1 MESQP
6 LNSERPKNPFYCVF
20 HSLVAFL
27 SNLNP
32 CQLSSLR
39 LSFNLDNECS
49 QEAICPIFT
58 SLTLF
63 RHINT
68 ISSPPLLYNHC
79 PGKKNPPLR
88 HPPPHLFPP
97 LPLHYP
103 TLRFNVPAVLLF
115 WASAAFCRSLDACPN
130 DSTRSHLERPWCF
143 LAHFLRTF
151 RVLLGALA
159 RLSPSQGDPILRE
172 RSMSS
177 QTAWSWPSC
186 LYRVYF
192 LTIFIDFYWRTAWPS
207 QGACRSQYHW
217 LLLRREFYWLS
228 DQMRRSEVL

>member
-79 PGKKNPPLR
+79 PEKKTLPSATPPTPLPSSSSSLPHPPLQCSGCSFVLGFCCILSEPR
-88 HPPPHLFPP
+88 CLSKRQHPLSLGASMVFFGA
-97 LPLHYP
+97 LPENIP
-103 TLRFNVPAVLLF
+103 GAP
-115 WASAAFCRSLDACPN
+115 WCACP
-130 DSTRSHLERPWCF
+130 
-143 LAHFLRTF
+143 
-151 RVLLGALA
+151 AL
-159 RLSPSQGDPILRE
+159 SFSG
-172 RSMSS
+172 
-177 QTAWSWPSC
+177 
-186 LYRVYF
+186 
-192 LTIFIDFYWRTAWPS
+192 
-207 QGACRSQYHW
+207 
-217 LLLRREFYWLS
+217 
-228 DQMRRSEVL
+228 

>member
-79 PGKKNPPLR
+79 PEKKNPPLR
-88 HPPPHLFPP
+88 HPPP
-97 LPLHYP
+97 
-103 TLRFNVPAVLLF
+103 TSSLLF
-115 WASAAFCRSLDACPN
+115 LFTTPPSASMFRLFFC
-130 DSTRSHLERPWCF
+130 F
-143 LAHFLRTF
+143 G
-151 RVLLGALA
+151 LLLHSVGA
-159 RLSPSQGDPILRE
+159 
-172 RSMSS
+172 SMLV
-177 QTAWSWPSC
+177 QTTAPALTWS
-186 LYRVYF
+186 VHGVF
-192 LTIFIDFYWRTAWPS
+192 WRTS
-207 QGACRSQYHW
+207 
-217 LLLRREFYWLS
+217 
-228 DQMRRSEVL
+228 